1 MKQITTLMGSTLV
14 FLTALST
21 SAPAVAQVFFG
32 ETLPDDTVDEA
43 AQVEADFLS
52 NFDNAFVVDFE
63 DFPVGEQASVD
74 NPIILDFGY
83 STATLTGGGAVR
95 DAEFNG
101 LNAVSGEKYWSL
113 TFAEEV
119 QDTYSIAFSE
129 AQAAFG
135 FYASDMGDAGNND
148 FGLKI
153 SFTDDTTETIDIP
166 HGGTNAAQLYFGY
179 LNTEKQ
185 FTSVEFLAD
194 GPIERDG
201 FGLDDVTIVTP
212 DRVIT
217 ASTPEPATI
226 LGLFLVGALGIGAKR
241 QRKI

>member
-1 MKQITTLMGSTLV
+1 MKHIKHLIGSALV
-14 FLTALST
+14 FFTALST
-21 SAPAVAQVFFG
+21 AAPAVAQVFFG
-32 ETLPDDTVDEA
+32 ETLPGDTVDEA
-43 AQVEADFLS
+43 AETEAEFLA
-52 NFDNAFVVDFE
+52 NFDDAFVVDFE
-63 DFPVGEQASVD
+63 DFIVGEQASEE
-74 NPIILDFGY
+74 NPIVLDFGY

-101 LNAVSGEKYWSL
+101 LHAISGEKYWSL

-135 FYASDMGDAGNND
+135 FYATDMGDAGNNN
-148 FGLKI
+148 FALEFT
-153 SFTDDTTETIDIP
+153 FTDDTTETIEIP
-166 HGGTNAAQLYFGY
+166 HGSTNAAELYFGY

-201 FGLDDVTIVTP
+201 FGLDDVTIVTL
-212 DRVIT
+212 DRVLV
-217 ASTPEPATI
+217 STPEPTTV
-226 LGLFLVGALGIGAKR
+226 LGLFAVGALGMALKR
-241 QRKI
+241 QR

>member
-1 MKQITTLMGSTLV
+1 MKQITTLMGPTLV
-14 FLTALST
+14 FFTALST
-21 SAPAVAQVFFG
+21 AAPAVAQVFFG
-32 ETLPDDTVDEA
+32 ETLPGDTVDEA

-52 NFDNAFVVDFE
+52 NFDDAFVVDFE
-63 DFPVGEQASVD
+63 DFPVGEQASEE

-101 LNAVSGEKYWSL
+101 LRPISGDKYWSL

-119 QDTYSIAFSE
+119 QDTYQIDFSE

-135 FYASDMGDAGNND
+135 FYATDMGDAGNND
-148 FGLKI
+148 FGLRVT
-153 SFTDDTTETIDIP
+153 FTDGTDEILNIP
-166 HGGTNAAQLYFGY
+166 HGGTNAAALYFGY
-179 LNTEKQ
+179 LNTDKL

-201 FGLDDVTIVTP
+201 FGLDDVTIVTS
-212 DRVIT
+212 DRVI
-217 ASTPEPATI
+217 ASTPEPATV
-226 LGLFLVGALGIGAKR
+226 LGLLAVGAMGMGIKR
-241 QRKI
+241 QRKV